1 MRIRFLINLPGSI
14 VGGDAPFMAGEA
26 YEVNDTYAASFVAQG
41 VAVPAAT
48 EPVPEAAE
56 AAHDA
61 DA

>member
-14 VGGDAPFMAGEA
+14 LGGDAPFDAGEA
-26 YEVNDTYAASFVAQG
+26 YEVRDDYADSFVAQG
-41 VAVPAAT
+41 VAVPAAD
-48 EPVPEAAE
+48 EPVPEAVE